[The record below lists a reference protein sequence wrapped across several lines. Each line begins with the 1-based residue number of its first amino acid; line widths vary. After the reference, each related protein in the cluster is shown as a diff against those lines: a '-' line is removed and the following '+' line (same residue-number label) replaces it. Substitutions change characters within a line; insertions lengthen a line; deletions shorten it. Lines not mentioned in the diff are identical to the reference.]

1 MSQEAAVSTE
11 RPEELAVISVDD
23 HCGLLTQHGSAGAP
37 IWTLASAPATQLGFQ
52 VLALSL
58 PIVVT
63 PKGCPAESSIFL
75 LPYTEGQIESLLQLP
90 MARAGGK
97 GAGLRL
103 TTGTTR
109 MHDQLSSLRV
119 ELDLQFPEATVNTIW
134 AGPGGIG
141 PIDWCVKHG
150 ITDPLSNP
158 MLRRHYYRYFG
169 VCITAQAGGVHP
181 GSVYY
186 SFYNFWKPSEVL
198 QFIEGVEVT
207 AA

>member
-1 MSQEAAVSTE
+1 MHSTDE
-11 RPEELAVISVDD
+11 RREELAGISVEA
-23 HCGLLTQHGSAGAP
+23 HCGLLNQHGSAGAP

-58 PIVVT
+58 PVAVT
-63 PKGCPAESSIFL
+63 PKGCPAESSIL
-75 LPYTEGQIESLLQLP
+75 ILPYTEGQIETLLQLP
-90 MARAGGK
+90 MVRAGGK
-97 GAGLRL
+97 AVGFRL
-103 TTGTTR
+103 TSGTTR
-109 MHDQLSSLRV
+109 MHDQLSSLRS
-119 ELDLQFPEATVNTIW
+119 ELDAHFPAATINAIW
-134 AGPGGIG
+134 SGPEGIG

-150 ITDPLSNP
+150 IIDPLSVP

-169 VCITAQAGGVHP
+169 VGITAPVGGVHP

-186 SFYNFWKPSEVL
+186 SLYNFWKPSEVL